1 MKKLLAA
8 VAVAVSL
15 AGCQHLPWPP
25 TAPPPVGAPR
35 IVLADN
41 GLLIVDQEPLL
52 LRGANSV
59 TWTLPPLPSEQA
71 RYSDFSL
78 VINAPAKRVIR
89 EGGVVRYV
97 KAEGKALERP
107 LKCSQVERTRF
118 TCEVPAG
125 LLDKGVLYTYTLKF
139 KRDGVPFEL
148 DPTIMAD
155 G

>member
-8 VAVAVSL
+8 VAVAVAL

-25 TAPPPVGAPR
+25 QAQIRVGAPR
-35 IVLADN
+35 IVLGDN

-59 TWTLPPLPSEQA
+59 TWTLPPLPSDQA

-89 EGGVVRYV
+89 EGGVIRYV
-97 KAEGKALERP
+97 KAEGKALERS